1 MKTGIQ
7 FGVSQIQ
14 RPTPLWAKYT
24 FRIVFLLLSVAVFM
38 VSDYPG
44 INESLK
50 LLLLKWFSGINM
62 LVWGLSKMF
71 GVEENE
77 KENDAT
83 GYNNNR

>member
-1 MKTGIQ
+1 MKTSIQ

-14 RPTPLWAKYT
+14 KPTPLWAKYT
-24 FRIVFLLLSVAVFM
+24 FRIVFLLLSIAVFM

-44 INESLK
+44 INESMK
-50 LLLLKWFSGINM
+50 ALLLKWFSGVNM

-77 KENDAT
+77 KANDTT

>member
-1 MKTGIQ
+1 MKTSIQ

-14 RPTPLWAKYT
+14 NPTPLWAKYA
-24 FRIVFLLLSVAVFM
+24 FRVVFLLLSIAVFM
-38 VSDYPG
+38 VSDYPD

-71 GVEENE
+71 GVEENG
-77 KENDAT
+77 NADDTT
-83 GYNNNR
+83 GHNNNR

>member
-1 MKTGIQ
+1 MKTNFQ

-14 RPTPLWAKYT
+14 NPTPLWAKYT
-24 FRIVFLLLSVAVFM
+24 FRIIFLLLSISVFM

-44 INESLK
+44 ISESLK
-50 LLLLKWFSGINM
+50 FLLLKWFSGINM

-71 GVEENE
+71 GVEEIGNA
-77 KENDAT
+77 DDTT

>member
-1 MKTGIQ
+1 MKTNFQ
-7 FGVSQIQ
+7 FGISQINK
-14 RPTPLWAKYT
+14 PTPLWAKYT
-24 FRIVFLLLSVAVFM
+24 FRIVFLLLSVAIFM

-71 GVEENE
+71 GVEENR
-77 KENDAT
+77 NADDTA

>member
-1 MKTGIQ
+1 MKTSIQ

-14 RPTPLWAKYT
+14 NPTPLWAKYA
-24 FRIVFLLLSVAVFM
+24 FRIVFLLLSIAVFM
-38 VSDYPG
+38 VSDYPD

-71 GVEENE
+71 GVEEKGNA
-77 KENDAT
+77 DDTT
-83 GYNNNR
+83 GHNNNR